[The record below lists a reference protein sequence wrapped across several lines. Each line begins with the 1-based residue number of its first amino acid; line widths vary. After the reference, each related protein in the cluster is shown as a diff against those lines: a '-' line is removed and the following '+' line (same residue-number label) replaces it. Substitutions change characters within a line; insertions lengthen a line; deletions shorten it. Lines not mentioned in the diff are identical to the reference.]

1 MELCREHCSRC
12 HAQSRELQV
21 CSDRKRSHRAR
32 QGDTP
37 SGVPTAEQGARPPS
51 HPDRPTKLQGAAPW
65 GSGTQRHE
73 GIVTSWS
80 YNTNTTK
87 HTRLT
92 STTRD
97 TYQLLIHITG
107 TILILQ
113 AHTPPQKHVTTIL
126 TLQHYYTITRLHRA
140 PELTYNSTAPSCP

>member
-1 MELCREHCSRC
+1 MVQVELCREHCSRC

-37 SGVPTAEQGARPPS
+37 SGVPTAEQGARRPS

-73 GIVTSWS
+73 GIVTSLS
-80 YNTNTTK
+80 YNTNDTK
-87 HTRLT
+87 HN
-92 STTRD
+92 TTNQHDARYRAYYPNIIPYKR
-97 TYQLLIHITG
+97 TPPRGHTA
-107 TILILQ
+107 TIL
-113 AHTPPQKHVTTIL
+113 TIL
-126 TLQHYYTITRLHRA
+126 TLEHYYTITRPIRVL
-140 PELTYNSTAPSCP
+140 ELTL